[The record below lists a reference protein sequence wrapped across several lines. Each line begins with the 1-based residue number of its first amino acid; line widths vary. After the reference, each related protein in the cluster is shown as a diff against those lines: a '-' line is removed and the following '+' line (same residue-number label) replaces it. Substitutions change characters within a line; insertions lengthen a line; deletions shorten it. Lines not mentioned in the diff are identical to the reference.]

1 MRKSAAL
8 LSVLL
13 ILSVARCMASCIALD
28 AAPVSHADSSA
39 VPPCHHHKA
48 PAQHS
53 QDSLPCQSHP
63 GGLAYSVSQP
73 AAHVDPAVSL
83 LPAVHSLATVSPLA
97 AGAST
102 PFSLQIPPLP
112 LDKPLAPIVLRI

>member
-13 ILSVARCMASCIALD
+13 ILFVAHCMASCIA
-28 AAPVSHADSSA
+28 SQTDSAA

-63 GGLAYSVSQP
+63 GGLAWSVNQP
-73 AAHVDPAVSL
+73 AAHVEPAVSL

-97 AGAST
+97 AGGST
-102 PFSLQIPPLP
+102 PFLLQIPPLP